1 MTNLSSSPH
10 PFFRGFTRSLQK
22 SCASCLQ
29 SPILLLMRLYWGWQF
44 FQAGKGKLMD
54 LDTPTKFFTKLN
66 IPFPHLSAIM
76 AGSTECFGG
85 LLLLVGLG
93 SRLFT
98 IPLIFTMAVAY
109 LTADIDKV
117 KNIFNDG
124 DAFVSATPFQFM
136 LTAVIVFAFGPGCFS
151 LDAADRI
158 SPAKE
163 QSTGV
168 WNHQLCDPAPAGNR
182 VISRFL
188 KHSIRRADA
197 SPSDPG

>member
-1 MTNLSSSPH
+1 MTNLSSPPH
-10 PFFRGFTRSLQK
+10 PFFRAYATLAK
-22 SCASCLQ
+22 LASCLQ

-151 LDAADRI
+151 LDALIGYLLRKSNPQAFGTTNCATPR
-158 SPAKE
+158 P
-163 QSTGV
+163 
-168 WNHQLCDPAPAGNR
+168 
-182 VISRFL
+182 
-188 KHSIRRADA
+188 
-197 SPSDPG
+197 PGIV